1 MAFAVFLVLLVP
13 PVLVS
18 SQVFAAGLS
27 AKESDDLRQAKTFY
41 KSGSYQEAADI
52 FARLSAAHPDIPT
65 FGRNAGA
72 AYYYLKKPDPALSNL
87 REYLRVQKNLTDDDR
102 QEVQRWI
109 SEMEQLRAQ
118 APIPSSGR
126 RQQPVAGPAAP
137 PTVDSFGRPLPAQT
151 QPVAGPAA
159 PPTVDSFGRPLP
171 AQTQPVAGP
180 AAPPTVDSF
189 GRPLPAQTQPVA
201 GPAAPPTVDSFGRP
215 LPAQTQPMAG
225 PAAPPAVDSFGRPL
239 PAQTQPMA
247 GPAAPPAVDSFGRPL
262 PAQTQPAAGPAA
274 PPAVDSFGRPLP
286 AQTQPMAG
294 PAAPPTVDSFGRP
307 LPAQTQ
313 PMAGPAAPPAVD
325 SFGRP
330 LPAQTQ
336 PPAVDSFG
344 QPLPAQTQP
353 VAVDSFGQPLP
364 AQTQPVP
371 GQAPSWS
378 APGPGQQ
385 PVQPGVAEENHPTEQ
400 PKSLAPW
407 IIGGAGVA
415 CLGLGGLF
423 TYLSQSAFSD
433 TRAQYNPDRE
443 SAGRTYSGLQF
454 VGYGLGAAGIVTAI
468 VMLSLERSSTP
479 GRVSLV
485 PAVGPQLAGA
495 QLHVSY

>member
-1 MAFAVFLVLLVP
+1 
-13 PVLVS
+13 
-18 SQVFAAGLS
+18 
-27 AKESDDLRQAKTFY
+27 
-41 KSGSYQEAADI
+41 
-52 FARLSAAHPDIPT
+52 
-65 FGRNAGA
+65 
-72 AYYYLKKPDPALSNL
+72 
-87 REYLRVQKNLTDDDR
+87 
-102 QEVQRWI
+102 
-109 SEMEQLRAQ
+109 
-118 APIPSSGR
+118 
-126 RQQPVAGPAAP
+126 
-137 PTVDSFGRPLPAQT
+137 
-151 QPVAGPAA
+151 
-159 PPTVDSFGRPLP
+159 
-171 AQTQPVAGP
+171 
-180 AAPPTVDSF
+180 
-189 GRPLPAQTQPVA
+189 
-201 GPAAPPTVDSFGRP
+201 
-215 LPAQTQPMAG
+215 
-225 PAAPPAVDSFGRPL
+225 
-239 PAQTQPMA
+239 
-247 GPAAPPAVDSFGRPL
+247 
-262 PAQTQPAAGPAA
+262 
-274 PPAVDSFGRPLP
+274 
-286 AQTQPMAG
+286 
-294 PAAPPTVDSFGRP
+294 
-307 LPAQTQ
+307 
-313 PMAGPAAPPAVD
+313 MAGPAAPPAVD

>member
-1 MAFAVFLVLLVP
+1 MKRKSESMAFAVFLVLLVP

-159 PPTVDSFGRPLP
+159 PPT
-171 AQTQPVAGP
+171 
-180 AAPPTVDSF
+180 
-189 GRPLPAQTQPVA
+189 
-201 GPAAPPTVDSFGRP
+201 
-215 LPAQTQPMAG
+215 
-225 PAAPPAVDSFGRPL
+225 
-239 PAQTQPMA
+239 
-247 GPAAPPAVDSFGRPL
+247 
-262 PAQTQPAAGPAA
+262 
-274 PPAVDSFGRPLP
+274 
-286 AQTQPMAG
+286 
-294 PAAPPTVDSFGRP
+294 
-307 LPAQTQ
+307 
-313 PMAGPAAPPAVD
+313 VD